1 MTLGVSLLPIRS
13 FALPRR
19 LLLRTIVEPVPPPHG
34 PINPRYA
41 SSAAVATASSDS
53 MLAKANKNYEANQPP
68 PSQQTSKPEVAKQI
82 FKPSGSSQA
91 PSDIRDQFQWNGHR
105 RFLGSSPTAAKFGR
119 TQTKS
124 SNDAPAKGNGG
135 TPGSGAGKGSLASL
149 YGNSASSFA
158 DHVIDL
164 TAEDK
169 TATNKPAVFFAE
181 DDFSDDEDLDL
192 DFKAPSAVSPS
203 KATSIS
209 TFTTTKENIPPQS
222 SGQPIPWSSS
232 PASHLLPPQQRRAE
246 TGLFTDSSSSLKR
259 ESPEADDD
267 CFETPAPKPK
277 KRMLPSKWRREESA
291 KEEARDINPETPATK
306 ARASALWDPSASA
319 IKEQKKQL
327 KNQRNI
333 KREVTEM
340 VAEADQTSREQ
351 SSVPAPPR
359 SDTIALS
366 SEQRHVLDLVV
377 DQGQSVF
384 FTGPAGTG
392 KSVLMR
398 AIISELKAKHARES
412 ERVAVTAST
421 GLAACNIGGITL
433 HSFSGIGLGK
443 EDASV
448 LVKKVRRNPKAKNRW
463 LKTKVLIIDEISMV
477 DGDLFDKLSQIGRTI
492 RNNGRPWG
500 GIQLVITGDF
510 FQLPPVPDDSKS
522 QAKFAFDAATWNTSI
537 DHTIGLNQ
545 VFRQRDPEFARM
557 LNEMRLGKI
566 TEDTVRAFKA
576 LERPLK
582 FDDGVDLAQLFPLRA
597 QVEGSNEKRLRDLPG
612 EIHRFEA
619 ADTGD
624 PAIKEKLLAN
634 MMAPKSIDLK
644 VNAQVMLIKNLDASL
659 VNGSLGR
666 VIGFSDERTFEMG
679 GGIPDDPTMDEA
691 YNKARKKLSSFSR
704 DPDLVSNSKKKY
716 PVVQFISASGVPRV
730 ILCQPEEWKVEL
742 PNGDV
747 QAKRTQ
753 LPLILAWALSIHK
766 AQGQTLE
773 RVTVNLGKVFEK
785 GQAYVALSR
794 ATCQDGLQVIGF
806 DKHKV
811 MAHPKVVEFY
821 NKLYSAAEATRRP
834 NSIMDFVS
842 ARRGN

>member
-1 MTLGVSLLPIRS
+1 
-13 FALPRR
+13 
-19 LLLRTIVEPVPPPHG
+19 
-34 PINPRYA
+34 
-41 SSAAVATASSDS
+41 
-53 MLAKANKNYEANQPP
+53 MLAKANKSYEASQPP
-68 PSQQTSKPEVAKQI
+68 PSQRTSKGGELAKQL
-82 FKPSGSSQA
+82 FPSSSPSQP
-91 PSDIRDQFQWNGHR
+91 PSDIRHQLKWRGPP
-105 RFLGSSPTAAKFGR
+105 RFSDSSPSTSRFSRPQCQQSDDKAAKDNGV
-119 TQTKS
+119 
-124 SNDAPAKGNGG
+124 AIGNGV
-135 TPGSGAGKGSLASL
+135 GKGSLASL
-149 YGNSASSFA
+149 YRNSSSSFKEEE
-158 DHVIDL
+158 VIDL
-164 TAEDK
+164 TGDDSTKVRQAE
-169 TATNKPAVFFAE
+169 VFFAE
-181 DDFSDDEDLDL
+181 DDFSDDDDLDL
-192 DFKAPSAVSPS
+192 DYKVPSAVSPS
-203 KATSIS
+203 KVTYIS
-209 TFTTTKENIPPQS
+209 KFTAPKENIPSQS
-222 SGQPIPWSSS
+222 SEKIPWSSS
-232 PASHLLPPQQRRAE
+232 PASHFLPPQQHRNE
-246 TGLFTDSSSSLKR
+246 SNLSTGSNESSKRDS
-259 ESPEADDD
+259 PGTDDD
-267 CFETPAPKPK
+267 CFETPAPKKAK
-277 KRMLPSKWRREESA
+277 KRDLPAHWQRDHVSEEGSLDM
-291 KEEARDINPETPATK
+291 KSETPANK
-306 ARASALWDPSASA
+306 LHASGPWDPSASA

-327 KNQRNI
+327 KNQRSG
-333 KREVTEM
+333 KQEM
-340 VAEADQTSREQ
+340 SAIEPELEAMVHLPPCDQSAL
-351 SSVPAPPR
+351 PAQR
-359 SDTIALS
+359 SETIALS

-377 DQGQSVF
+377 EQGQSVF

-398 AIISELKAKHARES
+398 AIISELKSKYARES

-421 GLAACNIGGITL
+421 GLAACNIGGVTL

-443 EDASV
+443 EDASA
-448 LVKKVRRNPKAKNRW
+448 LIKKVRRNMKAKNRW

-510 FQLPPVPDDSKS
+510 FQLPPVPDDSKRE
-522 QAKFAFDAATWNTSI
+522 AKFAFDAATWTTSI

-566 TEDTVRAFKA
+566 TDDTVRAFKA

-582 FDDGVDLAQLFPLRA
+582 FDDGVDLAELFPLRA

-612 EIHRFEA
+612 RIYKFEA
-619 ADTGD
+619 ADTGE
-624 PAIKEKLLAN
+624 PALKERLLAN

-644 VNAQVMLIKNLDASL
+644 LNAQVMLIKNLDASL

-679 GGIPDDPTMDEA
+679 GGIPDDPTMDA
-691 YNKARKKLSSFSR
+691 AMNKARKKLSSFSR
-704 DPDLVSNSKKKY
+704 DSGLISNSKKKY

-794 ATCQDGLQVIGF
+794 ATSQDGLRVIGF

-821 NKLYSAAEATRRP
+821 NKLYSAAEAGMRRP
-834 NSIMDFVS
+834 SSIVDFVA
-842 ARRGN
+842 ARRGY

>member
-1 MTLGVSLLPIRS
+1 
-13 FALPRR
+13 
-19 LLLRTIVEPVPPPHG
+19 
-34 PINPRYA
+34 
-41 SSAAVATASSDS
+41 

-68 PSQQTSKPEVAKQI
+68 PSQHSSKPEVAKQI
-82 FKPSGSSQA
+82 FKSSGSSQS
-91 PSDIRDQFQWNGHR
+91 PSDIRDQLQWNGHR
-105 RFLGSSPTAAKFGR
+105 RFLGSSPTAARFGR
-119 TQTKS
+119 TQSKS
-124 SNDAPAKGNGG
+124 SDELPTRGNGS
-135 TPGSGAGKGSLASL
+135 TASSTAGKGSLASL
-149 YGNSASSFA
+149 YGNSAASFA

-164 TAEDK
+164 TAEDTT
-169 TATNKPAVFFAE
+169 TANKPAVFFAE
-181 DDFSDDEDLDL
+181 DDFSDDDDLDL

-203 KATSIS
+203 KVTSVS
-209 TFTTTKENIPPQS
+209 KFTTPKENIPPQS
-222 SGQPIPWSSS
+222 SEQFIPWSSS
-232 PASHLLPPQQRRAE
+232 PASHHLPPPQRRTE
-246 TGLFTDSSSSLKR
+246 TTLSSGSDGSLKR
-259 ESPEADDD
+259 ESRGADDD

-277 KRMLPSKWRREESA
+277 KRMLPSKWRREESL
-291 KEEARDINPETPATK
+291 KDEPRDSKPETPSAK
-306 ARASALWDPSASA
+306 PQASGLWDPSASA

-327 KNQRNI
+327 KNQRST
-333 KREVTEM
+333 KQDATETGA
-340 VAEADQTSREQ
+340 AEAYQALREESAMPPQ
-351 SSVPAPPR
+351 PR

-377 DQGQSVF
+377 NQGQSVF

-398 AIISELKAKHARES
+398 AIISELKAKYAREA

-443 EDASV
+443 EEANV

-477 DGDLFDKLSQIGRTI
+477 DGDLFDKLSQIGRVI

-522 QAKFAFDAATWNTSI
+522 QAKFAFDAATWTTSI

-644 VNAQVMLIKNLDASL
+644 MNAQVMLIKNLDASL

-679 GGIPDDPTMDEA
+679 LGIPDDPTMDEA

-704 DPDLVSNSKKKY
+704 DSELISNSKKKY

-806 DKHKV
+806 DKSKV

-834 NSIMDFVS
+834 NSILNFV
-842 ARRGN
+842 ANRRG